1 MKLTTVSNYI
11 NHHRIPLSNRLY
23 QALGEDYH
31 FIQTEPM
38 AAERVNMGWG
48 KDTKAIPYLKCF
60 YEEPESCAKLIMDSD
75 IVIFSGLE
83 EESYIQERLKAGK
96 IVIRGSERLYREGQW
111 KAISPRGLR
120 KKYIDHT
127 RYRNAPVY
135 LLCHGAYV
143 ASDFNIVKAY
153 PGKMFQWGY
162 FTETKQYDLEELF
175 RKKSMNH
182 QNTVQNNTQN
192 HGEGRDQVNLLWAGR
207 FLKLKHPEY
216 AIEAAKRLKEQNISF
231 HLDMIGDGEMAE
243 TCREL
248 VKTYQLEQQVSFL
261 GFHAPD
267 EVRTYM
273 EQADIFLFTSNYLE
287 GWGAVLN
294 ESMNSGCAV
303 VTDASIGAVPFLIKH
318 GRNGMVYKDGN
329 LDEFCSYVLQLAQ
342 DDTLRRTIGEA
353 AYHTITDL
361 WNPDHAAKCLLEF
374 CTGLL
379 ERGMNLQPEGPLSPA
394 PIISPRNGY
403 QFTRNNF

>member
-11 NHHRIPLSNRLY
+11 NHHRIPLSSKLY
-23 QALGEDYH
+23 EALGEDYH

-38 AAERVNMGWG
+38 AEERVNMGWG
-48 KDTKAIPYLKCF
+48 KDTRDIPFLKCY
-60 YEEPESCAKLIMDSD
+60 YEEPDECAKLIMDSD

-127 RYRNAPVY
+127 QYRNAQVY

-143 ASDFNIVKAY
+143 ASDFHIVRAY
-153 PGKMFQWGY
+153 PNKMYQWGY
-162 FTETKQYDLEELF
+162 FTETKNYDLDQLF
-175 RKKSMNH
+175 RGKADKNIEE
-182 QNTVQNNTQN
+182 NV
-192 HGEGRDQVNLLWAGR
+192 DVNLLWAGR

-216 AIEAAKRLKEQNISF
+216 AIEAARTLKENHVSF

-243 TCREL
+243 ECKQL
-248 VKTYQLEQQVSFL
+248 VKNYQLENNITFH

-267 EVRTYM
+267 EVRSFM
-273 EQADIFLFTSNYLE
+273 EKADIFLFTSNYLE

-303 VTDASIGAVPFLIKH
+303 VTDASIGAVPFLIHH
-318 GRNGMVYKDGN
+318 GKNGMVYKDGN
-329 LDEFCSYVLQLAQ
+329 SQEFCDYVLQLAHNK
-342 DDTLRRTIGEA
+342 TLRRTLGES

-361 WNPDHAAKCLLEF
+361 WNPDHAAKCLLDF
-374 CTGLL
+374 CKGLMG
-379 ERGMNLQPEGPLSPA
+379 RGLFIQKVGPLSPA
-394 PIISPRNGY
+394 PILPPRKGY
-403 QFTRNNF
+403 DYTRY